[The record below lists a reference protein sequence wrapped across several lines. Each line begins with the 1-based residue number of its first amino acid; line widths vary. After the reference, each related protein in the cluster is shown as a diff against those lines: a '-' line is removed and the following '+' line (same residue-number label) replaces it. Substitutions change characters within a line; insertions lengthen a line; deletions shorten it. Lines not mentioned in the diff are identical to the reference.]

1 MKNRWMDDRAV
12 TAVRV
17 LSIEGVEKAASGHP
31 GLPLGAAP
39 MAFELWAHH
48 MKHNPQ
54 NPQWLNRDRFVLSAG
69 HGSMLLYS
77 LLYLFGYGLEKEEL
91 ASFRQWGS
99 LTPGHPEY
107 GLTAGVETSTGPLG
121 QGFATACGMAM
132 AEAHLAAML
141 NTSDH
146 RVIDHRTYVLCS
158 DGDLMEGISSEAAS
172 LAGSLKLGKLIV
184 LYDDNDI
191 SIEGSTELAFTE
203 NVSLRFEAYGWHVL
217 EVPDGNDRDAVS
229 RALDE
234 AKSRDDRPSLI
245 RVKTRIGFGSPLE
258 GSEASHG
265 APLGAENVEA
275 TKRRLGWPEGLES
288 FSVPEEILDYCGV
301 LSEEHS
307 KAEDDWRRV
316 YQAWADANPA
326 RASSFQAAMEKR
338 DLQDLTLEELLDLAV
353 KDEASRATSG
363 RVLNHLAGKT
373 AYLFG
378 GSADLAPSNNTRID
392 GGLSFSHTHPE
403 GTTIHFGVRESAMA
417 AMANGIALHSGL
429 RPYVATFL
437 VFSDYLKGSIRLSA
451 LMELPVIYILT
462 HDSIAVGEDGPTHQP
477 VEQLNML
484 RSTPGLTVY
493 RPAGRCETAAAW
505 YQAIHNKGPSVL
517 ALSRQKISAGGTDA
531 RGVKKGAYI
540 VHDCEDPDLLI
551 LSSGSELPIALEAA
565 GLLEEEG
572 IGVRLVSM
580 VSMEVFDQ
588 QDQDYRDRIL
598 PPGLIKRLAVEA
610 ASPIPWYRYTGLDG
624 AVMGLDRFGA
634 SAPGSRMM
642 EEYGFTPEDVAK
654 TARQLLT
661 MKKELP

>member
-48 MKHNPQ
+48 MKHNPL
-54 NPQWLNRDRFVLSAG
+54 NPKWLNRDRFVLSAG

-91 ASFRQWGS
+91 ASFRQWDS
-99 LTPGHPEY
+99 LTPGHPEH
-107 GLTAGVETSTGPLG
+107 GITAGVETSTGPLG

-141 NTSDH
+141 NTPEH

-203 NVSLRFEAYGWHVL
+203 NVSLRFESYGWHVL

-234 AKSRDDRPSLI
+234 ARSRDDRPSLI
-245 RVKTRIGFGSPLE
+245 RIKTRIGYGSPLE
-258 GSEASHG
+258 GSEDSHG
-265 APLGAENVEA
+265 APLGSENVEL
-275 TKRRLGWPEGLES
+275 TKRKLGWPEDLAA
-288 FSVPEEILDYCGV
+288 FAVPEEILDYCRA
-301 LSEEHS
+301 LAQDQS
-307 KAEDDWRRV
+307 KAEDDWQRV
-316 YQAWADANPA
+316 YHDWAEANPA
-326 RASSFQAAMEKR
+326 LASSFEAALERKDFR
-338 DLQDLTLEELLDLAV
+338 DLSLADLVGLAQ
-353 KDEASRATSG
+353 KDEATRATSG
-363 RVLNHLAGKT
+363 RVLNHLSGKSS
-373 AYLFG
+373 YLFG
-378 GSADLAPSNNTRID
+378 GSADLAPSNNTRIE
-392 GGLSFSHTHPE
+392 GGISFSHAHPE
-403 GTTIHFGVRESAMA
+403 GATIHFGVRESAMA

-477 VEQLNML
+477 VEHLNML
-484 RSTPGLTVY
+484 RSIPGLTVY
-493 RPAGRCETAAAW
+493 RPAGRYETAAAW

-517 ALSRQKISAGGTDA
+517 ALSRQSIKAEGTDA
-531 RGVKKGAYI
+531 LGVERGAYL
-540 VHDCEDPDLLI
+540 VRDSEDPDILI
-551 LSSGSELPIALEAA
+551 MASGSELPVALEAVD
-565 GLLEEEG
+565 LLEGEG
-572 IGVRLVSM
+572 ISARLVSM
-580 VSMEVFDQ
+580 VSMEVFEK
-588 QDQDYRDRIL
+588 QDPDYREKIL
-598 PPGLIKRLAVEA
+598 PPGLRKRLAVEA
-610 ASPIPWYRYTGLDG
+610 ASSIPWYRYTGLDG
-624 AVMGLDRFGA
+624 AVMGIDRFGA
-634 SAPGSRMM
+634 SAPGARMM
-642 EEYGFTPEDVAK
+642 EEYGFTPESVAE
-654 TARQLLT
+654 TARQLVGG
-661 MKKELP
+661 

>member
-17 LSIEGVEKAASGHP
+17 LSIEAVEKARSGHP

-48 MKHNPQ
+48 MKHNPA
-54 NPQWLNRDRFVLSAG
+54 NPGWLNRDRFVLSAG
-69 HGSMLLYS
+69 HGSMLLYA
-77 LLYLFGYGLEKEEL
+77 LLHLFGYGLPTEEL

-107 GLTAGVETSTGPLG
+107 GLTVGVETTTGPLG

-141 NTSDH
+141 NTADH
-146 RVIDHRTYVLCS
+146 RIIDHRTYVLCS

-234 AKSRDDRPSLI
+234 ARSRDDRPSLI
-245 RVKTRIGFGSPLE
+245 RVKTRIGYGSPLE

-265 APLGAENVEA
+265 APLGPENLEI
-275 TKRRLGWPEGLES
+275 TKRKLGWPEDLEP
-288 FSVPEEILDYCGV
+288 FTVPQEILDYCKSLTGR
-301 LSEEHS
+301 LSQ
-307 KAEDDWRRV
+307 AEAGWQAV
-316 YQAWADANPA
+316 YDEWALANPLLA
-326 RASSFQAAMEKR
+326 GTFQAALEKR
-338 DLQDLTLEELLDLAV
+338 DLDDLTLAELVDLTD
-353 KDEASRATSG
+353 KDEATRVTSG
-363 RVLNHLAGKT
+363 RALNYLSGKT
-373 AYLFG
+373 PYLFG
-378 GSADLAPSNNTRID
+378 GSADLAPSTNTAIR
-392 GGLSFSHTHPE
+392 GASSFSHAHPE
-403 GTTIHFGVRESAMA
+403 GATIHFGVREAAMA
-417 AMANGIALHSGL
+417 AAANGIALHGSL
-429 RPYVATFL
+429 RPYVGTFL

-451 LMELPVIYILT
+451 LMKLPVIYILT

-477 VEQLNML
+477 VEHLNML
-484 RSTPGLTVY
+484 RSIPGLKVY
-493 RPAGRCETAAAW
+493 RPAGCRETAAAW

-517 ALSRQKISAGGTDA
+517 VLSRQSIPAAGTDPQ
-531 RGVKKGAYI
+531 GVSRGAYI
-540 VHDCEDPDLLI
+540 ARDCGEPDILI
-551 LSSGSELPIALEAA
+551 LASGSELPLALEAA
-565 GLLEEEG
+565 SMLEPEG
-572 IGVRLVSM
+572 IKARVVSM
-580 VSMEVFDQ
+580 VSMEVFED
-588 QDQDYRDRIL
+588 QDQEYRDRIL
-598 PPGLIKRLAVEA
+598 PPGLRKRLAVEA

-624 AVMGLDRFGA
+624 RIMGIGRFGA
-634 SAPGSRMM
+634 WAPGSRVMK
-642 EEYGFTPEDVAK
+642 EYGFTAEAIVEASK
-654 TARQLLT
+654 KLARD
-661 MKKELP
+661 